1 MLGILQLNTNDYF
14 PFICAILFLQS
25 TSVLCYAYLLSH
37 VQLFSTPW
45 MAVHQDPLSKGILWA
60 KNAGVG
66 CHALF
71 QVIFSI

>member
-1 MLGILQLNTNDYF
+1 MHHVLDTAMEVTLVKYI
-14 PFICAILFLQS
+14 IHV
-25 TSVLCYAYLLSH
+25 SVHYVCVLVSH
-37 VQLFSTPW
+37 VQLVSTPW